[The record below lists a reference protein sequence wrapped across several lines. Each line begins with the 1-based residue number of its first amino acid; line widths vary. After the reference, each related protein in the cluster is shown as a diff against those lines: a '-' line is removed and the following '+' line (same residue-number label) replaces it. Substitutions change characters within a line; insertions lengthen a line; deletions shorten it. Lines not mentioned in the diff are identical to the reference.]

1 MHGSGIYLWEDGR
14 RYQGEYE
21 NDKKKGFGAY
31 MWVDGRV
38 YYGMWKDGVQ
48 HGEGTTVNPNK
59 QMRKALWEAGKES
72 MQLELSEAER
82 QDILQY
88 VALMQ

>member
-1 MHGSGIYLWEDGR
+1 MHGTGKLSNSMNKTSYEGQWRAGKMHGHGLYLWEDGR
-14 RYQGEYE
+14 RYQGQYE

-48 HGEGTTVNPNK
+48 HGEGTTVNPN
-59 QMRKALWEAGKES
+59 M
-72 MQLELSEAER
+72 
-82 QDILQY
+82 
-88 VALMQ
+88 